1 MSQEN
6 ALLERAIR
14 RQRAGDLEGAEALY
28 RDLLER
34 DPRNL
39 CAQVNLG
46 DLCRARGRFEEA
58 KGCFERALA
67 EQPDLAPVHGHLAAA
82 LHALGRH
89 GEAEGHHRRAAD
101 ALAAFVAEREAS
113 CHAARA

>member
-1 MSQEN
+1 MPARDVSREIQRPARMLQEN

-14 RQRAGDLEGAEALY
+14 RPRAGDLEGAEALY

-46 DLCRARGRFEEA
+46 GLCHARGRLEEA

-67 EQPDLAPVHGHLAAA
+67 EQPDLAP
-82 LHALGRH
+82 
-89 GEAEGHHRRAAD
+89 D
-101 ALAAFVAEREAS
+101 ALAAFVAAREAS
-113 CHAARA
+113 RHAARA